1 MTMCLREAF
10 FIKLA
15 NLLPHCDKLLK
26 LRILFLRLAG
36 MNIQKDTVVWGPVS
50 ITPYAGVRNIRVG
63 SRSFLNVET
72 RFGCPEARIVIGDDV
87 QVGPRVSFETVN
99 HGILYTRGK
108 GRGAQS
114 KPIQLCDGV
123 WVGSGSIIL
132 QGVTIGEGSVITAG
146 AVVNKDIAPYTIFG
160 GVPAKYIKSIDR
172 IVQVQDD

>member
-15 NLLPHCDKLLK
+15 NSLPRCDSLLR
-26 LRILFLRLAG
+26 LRASFLRLAG
-36 MNIQKDTVVWGPVS
+36 MDIHRDTVVWGPVTV
-50 ITPYAGVRNIRVG
+50 TPYTGVRNIMIG

-72 RFGCPEARIVIGDDV
+72 RFGCPEARIVIGSDV

-99 HGILYTRGK
+99 HGIIYTRGK
-108 GRGAQS
+108 GRGAHS
-114 KPIQLCDGV
+114 KPITICDGV
-123 WVGSGSIIL
+123 WIGSGSIVL

-146 AVVNKDIAPYTIFG
+146 AVVNNDVAPYSIFG

-172 IVQVQDD
+172 TV